1 MRLNACVHFICVCLF
16 VYLYVCVC
24 VCVCVCVFKSIED
37 MSCVGVINV
46 CGGREG

>member
-1 MRLNACVHFICVCLF
+1 MLACILYVFVCLF
-16 VYLYVCVC
+16 ICMCVYVC